1 MFLWGEKAGGG
12 RGEGDGEG
20 GGGTRQI
27 ERGTVGGL

>member
-27 ERGTVGGL
+27 ERGTVSGL